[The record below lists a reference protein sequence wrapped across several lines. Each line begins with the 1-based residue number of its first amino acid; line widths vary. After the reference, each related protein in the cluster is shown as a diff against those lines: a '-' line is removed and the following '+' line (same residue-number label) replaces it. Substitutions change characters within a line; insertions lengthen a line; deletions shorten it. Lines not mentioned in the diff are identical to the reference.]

1 MRLKELRGNKTQTE
15 IAKCLNI
22 PQTTYSNYENGIS
35 EPSIKKLIEIAD
47 FYKVSLDYLCSHD
60 TTSKQDLG
68 YLTDTQIQI
77 IKIIKQLNEQ
87 NTIQAFGYLS
97 GLLAGQ

>member
-35 EPSIKKLIEIAD
+35 EPNIKKLIEIAD
-47 FYKVSLDYLCSHD
+47 FYGVSLDYLCSHN
-60 TTSKQDLG
+60 TPNKLQLEYLTETQKIAINLILKLNENNLLQTIG
-68 YLTDTQIQI
+68 YLTAQIQN
-77 IKIIKQLNEQ
+77 Q
-87 NTIQAFGYLS
+87 
-97 GLLAGQ
+97 